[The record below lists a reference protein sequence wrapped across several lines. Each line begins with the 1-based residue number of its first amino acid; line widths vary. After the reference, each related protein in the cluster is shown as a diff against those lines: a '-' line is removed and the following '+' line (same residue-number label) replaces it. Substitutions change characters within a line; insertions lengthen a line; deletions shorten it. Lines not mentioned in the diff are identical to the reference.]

1 MESGNEFVQLVK
13 AMRNA
18 QVKSFL
24 TKTSADMRKARKHEA
39 KVDDYLRIFQ
49 SDALIDWFSSR
60 TLSEKDK

>member
-18 QVKSFL
+18 QVKYFL

-49 SDALIDWFSSR
+49 SDSLR
-60 TLSEKDK
+60 TLLEKDK

>member
-24 TKTSADMRKARKHEA
+24 TKSSADMRKARKHEA